1 MLRRPALRVALPA
14 ALLVLLLVT
23 TALPGGAQT
32 ELPSVEDLLGE
43 VGELE
48 GLNALDPILN
58 PVSELVLTTLAT
70 IDDTLADAPLVNALA
85 LGGDDAIDAGVA
97 FSQATFPDG
106 AGTAILS
113 REDLFADGFSSGAF
127 QGVNDAPLLFTDSDD
142 LDPRTG
148 LELMRLGM
156 TDITILGGDRALNPL
171 VVQKLEIAGL
181 TVTRVGGP
189 TRVETAVETARAT
202 NPGATTALL
211 VRAYP
216 DAGQPDDQA
225 YADLLAAGP
234 YAAENGWP
242 ILMTPSDGLHPA
254 TAEYLS
260 SSTITD
266 VVIIGGTG
274 AVSQATEDAVTALGL
289 SASRVAGDNR
299 YATAVAIA
307 NARGFTSSAD
317 ADRLILAESRAR
329 DDVWAPGFAATA
341 HGTEH
346 AAPVL
351 LVDGLTIPAETLT
364 FVLEGMVA
372 NLLDGGPAV
381 ICASFVDSLACRAV
395 ALLMVG
401 NVAGALE
408 LVSGLLDMIGGLPI
422 LGDLLTDLGL
432 AGLLPG
438 VLQSLTEALEQ
449 AGATT
454 ETLENLLG
462 AVASGDPAAA
472 QAALEE
478 AAGSVGEDVTD
489 LVGGAL
495 GGLLGGGS
503 GGSDGSGGSGDED
516 GSDGGNPVDDLL
528 GGLLGGGN

>member
-1 MLRRPALRVALPA
+1 MFRRLATRVALPA
-14 ALLVLLLVT
+14 TLLVLLLVT

-32 ELPSVEDLLGE
+32 ELPSVEDLLAE
-43 VGELE
+43 VGEIE
-48 GLNALDPILN
+48 GLNALDPVLN
-58 PVSELVLTTLAT
+58 PVSDLVLTTLAT

-85 LGGDDAIDAGVA
+85 LGGDDAVDSGVA
-97 FSQATFPDG
+97 FSQATFPEG

-113 REDLFADGFSSGAF
+113 REDLFADGFSSGVF
-127 QGVNDAPLLFTDSDD
+127 QGVNTAPLLFTDSEA
-142 LDPRTG
+142 LYPRTG
-148 LELMRLGM
+148 MGLVRLGM
-156 TDITILGGDRALNPL
+156 TDITILGGDSALNPL

-202 NPGATTALL
+202 NPAATTALL

-216 DAGQPDDQA
+216 DEGQADD
-225 YADLLAAGP
+225 
-234 YAAENGWP
+234 NGWP
-242 ILMTPSDGLHPA
+242 ILMTTSDGLHPA
-254 TAEYLS
+254 TAEYLADS
-260 SSTITD
+260 DITD
-266 VVIIGGTG
+266 VVVIGGTG
-274 AVSQATEDAVTALGL
+274 AVSQSAEDAVTALGL
-289 SASRVAGDNR
+289 SVTRVAGDNR

-307 NARGFTSSAD
+307 NARGFESSAD
-317 ADRLILAESRAR
+317 VDRLILAESRSR

-351 LVDGLTIPAETLT
+351 LVDGLTIPTETLT
-364 FVLEGMVA
+364 FVLEGMVD

-381 ICASFVDSLACRAV
+381 ICASFVDSLACQAV
-395 ALLMVG
+395 ALLMIG

-408 LVSGLLDMIGGLPI
+408 LVTGLLDLIGGLPI
-422 LGDLLTDLGL
+422 LGELLTELGL

-438 VLQSLTEALEQ
+438 VLQSLTDALEQ

-478 AAGSVGEDVTD
+478 AVTSVGEDVTD

-503 GGSDGSGGSGDED
+503 GGSDDE
-516 GSDGGNPVDDLL
+516 DGGNPVDDLL